1 MEDWK
6 KRRVL
11 TTLGKRWK
19 EAFWKLLL
27 NKAKKGERRVNLVT
41 ERLFRCG
48 LAAALSFVALGMT
61 PVTAQGAV
69 SDETFIDLCENGTVE
84 NVHRLIRNGAN
95 VNARNNTIS
104 EKYSMTA
111 LMAAAKNPNPGVVKV
126 LLENGADVNA
136 KNKDGET
143 ALMSAAMVSSDPEVV
158 KVLLAGGADVNA
170 RDDKDLTALILGV
183 ANNSNPEVVKVLLAG
198 EADVRDMDDDGRNA
212 IWHARHNK
220 TDNREKIIR
229 ILEGY

>member
-1 MEDWK
+1 M
-6 KRRVL
+6 
-11 TTLGKRWK
+11 
-19 EAFWKLLL
+19 
-27 NKAKKGERRVNLVT
+27 NLVT

-95 VNARNNTIS
+95 VNARNNMIS

-126 LLENGADVNA
+126 LLENGANIYA
-136 KNKDGET
+136 RNKYGMT
-143 ALMSAAMVSSDPEVV
+143 ALMYAAN
-158 KVLLAGGADVNA
+158 G
-170 RDDKDLTALILGV
+170 
-183 ANNSNPEVVKVLLAG
+183 NSNPEVMKVLVEDGADLNVKDYAFGQTALMLAVQ
-198 EADVRDMDDDGRNA
+198 E
-212 IWHARHNK
+212 IP
-220 TDNREKIIR
+220 IR
-229 ILEGY
+229 KW